1 MTKDE
6 ELQLAYNQ
14 VDYLEKVI
22 IKLKNRIKELERV
35 QEIII
40 AAGLL
45 DRKKFEEAETIMKN
59 SSL

>member
-6 ELQLAYNQ
+6 ELQSAYNQ
-14 VDYLEKVI
+14 LDYLEKVV

-59 SSL
+59 LSL

>member
-1 MTKDE
+1 MTKNE
-6 ELQLAYNQ
+6 ELQSAYNQ
-14 VDYLEKVI
+14 LDYIEKIV
-22 IKLKNRIKELERV
+22 IKLQNRIKELEMV

-59 SSL
+59 SSF